1 MELTPNGKSVA
12 FKTKKKSSTNTKGAV
27 CKQSPKQDILDNIV
41 SISGSKK
48 LMLNHM
54 GREKL
59 CVYLELVLRYYNDIK
74 HDNKIWFL
82 HYKT

>member
-1 MELTPNGKSVA
+1 MDKFLI
-12 FKTKKKSSTNTKGAV
+12 KGP
-27 CKQSPKQDILDNIV
+27 CKLKGQV